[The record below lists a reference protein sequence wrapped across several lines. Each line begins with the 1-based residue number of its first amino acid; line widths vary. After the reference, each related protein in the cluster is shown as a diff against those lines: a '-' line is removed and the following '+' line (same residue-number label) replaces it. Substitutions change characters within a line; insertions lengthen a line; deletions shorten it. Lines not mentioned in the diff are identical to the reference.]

1 MLGEL
6 LNLLGMMFLLALF
19 GFVAAKRGL
28 VGAQGKKEL
37 ANLILYLI
45 LPCNILKAFCE
56 DMSAQLLGTAMQM
69 LLIACGVQLL
79 CMAVSRLFYNR
90 MREGGKQ
97 VYQYATVC
105 ANAGF
110 MGNPLAERVFG
121 STGLVYACVFLIP
134 QRIVMWTAGV
144 ALFTRLEEKD
154 KKAARKKV
162 LLHPCMIAM
171 YLGLLLFISGC
182 RLPQM
187 ISEAVASCGGC
198 CMGMTVMYIGMVLS
212 DVEWK
217 TVCSVHQIYFALI
230 RLIGLPAVVY
240 AACLLG
246 RADPLVTGVSV
257 LLTATPAGS
266 TTAILAARYG
276 ADEES
281 AAKCVAFT
289 TLLSVMTIPVWSML
303 LLRGITG

>member
-28 VGAQGKKEL
+28 VGGQGKKEP

-56 DMSAQLLGTAMQM
+56 DMSAQLLGKAMQM

-79 CMAVSRLFYNR
+79 CMAVSRLFYKR
-90 MREGGKQ
+90 MREGEKQ

-105 ANAGF
+105 AN
-110 MGNPLAERVFG
+110 
-121 STGLVYACVFLIP
+121 
-134 QRIVMWTAGV
+134 
-144 ALFTRLEEKD
+144 
-154 KKAARKKV
+154 
-162 LLHPCMIAM
+162 
-171 YLGLLLFISGC
+171 
-182 RLPQM
+182 
-187 ISEAVASCGGC
+187 
-198 CMGMTVMYIGMVLS
+198 
-212 DVEWK
+212 
-217 TVCSVHQIYFALI
+217 
-230 RLIGLPAVVY
+230 

-257 LLTATPAGS
+257 LLTATPADS

-276 ADEES
+276 ADEDS